1 MNNRPVTTL
10 FMLMSVDGKITTGVS
25 DELDVDKNFPCIK
38 GVKEGL
44 HQYYELEQMTDL
56 WSFNTGR
63 VQKKL
68 GVNEKEFP
76 SKSPVSFV
84 LLDNHHLTEHG
95 VRYFCEWSKEFVLI
109 TQNPV
114 HPAFSVTADN
124 LHIIKQDSLDL
135 ADALK
140 VLEEKI
146 EQGCKSFKVE
156 SRRGDKSFRMT
167 SQEMSIDIGG
177 YLLSKTEGK
186 IPVELRN
193 PETKIKCEL
202 REHNVVAYSDTVPG
216 YGGLPIGTNGKAM
229 SLLSGGIDSPV
240 ASWMVAKR
248 GVEVECIHFHTYP
261 FTSEK
266 SMEKVRDLARIL
278 AKYCGKVRLHK
289 VNLLEI
295 QKAVGVN
302 CKEEAMTII
311 SRRFMMRIAE
321 EVGKLRR
328 CDALVTGESI
338 GQVASQTIQGLTC
351 TNASVS
357 MPVFRPLIAM
367 DKTEII
373 DVAKTIGTFETSIIP
388 EEDCCSVFAPK
399 RPVTKPKL
407 DRIEAD
413 EASLDVEGLIADAIE
428 KMEVE
433 IIEF

>member
-1 MNNRPVTTL
+1 MYNILIVKY
-10 FMLMSVDGKITTGVS
+10 GEI
-25 DELDVDKNFPCIK
+25 
-38 GVKEGL
+38 GVKGKNRYIFENKLIKNVKNILKPIGKFNVYKEYGRIYVDL
-44 HQYYELEQMTDL
+44 DGYDYEEVIEEVRKV
-56 WSFNTGR
+56 FGI
-63 VQKKL
+63 V
-68 GVNEKEFP
+68 GVCPAVRAEKDYN
-76 SKSPVSFV
+76 
-84 LLDNHHLTEHG
+84 LL
-95 VRYFCEWSKEFVLI
+95 KEL
-109 TQNPV
+109 
-114 HPAFSVTADN
+114 
-124 LHIIKQDSLDL
+124 
-135 ADALK
+135 ALK
-140 VLEEKI
+140 MLEEKI
-146 EQGCKSFKVE
+146 EQGYKSFKVD
-156 SRRGDKSFRMT
+156 SRRGDKDFKLT
-167 SQEMSIDIGG
+167 SQEMSLDIGG
-177 YLLSKTEGK
+177 YLVSQVKDK
-186 IPVELRN
+186 IAVDVRN
-193 PETKIKCEL
+193 PEVKIHCEL
-202 REHNVVAYSDTVPG
+202 RQNHVMVYSDTIPG
-216 YGGLPIGTNGKAM
+216 YGGLPLGTNGRAM

-248 GVEVECIHFHTYP
+248 GMELECIHFHSYP

-266 SMEKVRDLARIL
+266 SQEKVRDLAQIL
-278 AKYCGKVRLHK
+278 AKYCGRVRLHK
-289 VNLLEI
+289 VNMLEI
-295 QKAVGVN
+295 QKAIGLN
-302 CKEEAMTII
+302 CKDEEMTII

-321 EVGKLRR
+321 RVAESRH